1 MTNDDILDAAFE
13 RAEAAFERAI
23 TQMLSA
29 REVDFQ
35 KLAEQVL
42 ADLAAL
48 AVDRI
53 LVGIGDAQSPAASG
67 SAISTAIARA
77 ATNGGRFL

>member
-1 MTNDDILDAAFE
+1 MSDIDIVDAAFE

-23 TQMLSA
+23 TQAISA

-48 AVDRI
+48 AVEQI
-53 LVGIGDAQSPAASG
+53 LSSFPGGQQPSQSGAG
-67 SAISTAIARA
+67 LSAAIARA
-77 ATNGGRFL
+77 ATKGGRFL